1 MYYIINQTNQII
13 AIDDALLSLLQL
25 KDIETLTSKI
35 ILNEVLFSLPTEE
48 NITITYNDKSH
59 HFHAHIHTLSS
70 VLGGFRLV
78 HLQEIKIEDS
88 KESPVNVEDDY
99 DDLLF
104 KDNSAHNKSD
114 LLNISPQTD
123 TVKNDRDD
131 ELSTLI
137 LPNEAETS
145 IDEIVI
151 DQDNI
156 QKESDILSI
165 SPELDTP
172 QKEIDESEVADE
184 LFTLTLPDEAETSID
199 EIVIDQDNIQKESD
213 ILSISPELDT
223 PQKEI
228 DEPKSAD
235 ELFTL
240 TLPNEVEATI
250 DEIVFDAEE
259 DSLVKEKSDTLDNTP
274 IHINIEQISKTIGI
288 SQEDYKTFLNEY
300 IDSALSLEDPLKS
313 DNKEKRLAAIETLTQ
328 LADVLQLPKVNNVI
342 SKIETN
348 PADERPQI
356 IHNFYNLLSR
366 LTVHTEAQVQPQEI
380 VEEEINEKKKDLS
393 LDGFGSIDLHDVKPI
408 HFNFQISQAA
418 NDLSLPEE
426 LIEEFVHDF
435 IEQAHEETQKMLN
448 AYESGDLESIQKIG
462 HLLKGTSS
470 NLRIKELADTL
481 LAIQHC
487 EDSTQLEDLIKEYW
501 GHFLSFEQQIDV
513 ISTKRK

>member
-1 MYYIINQTNQII
+1 MYYIINKTNQII

-88 KESPVNVEDDY
+88 KETPLNLEDYPDDY

-114 LLNISPQTD
+114 LLDISPQTD

-172 QKEIDESEVADE
+172 QKEINEPEATDE
-184 LFTLTLPDEAETSID
+184 LFTLTLPDEAE
-199 EIVIDQDNIQKESD
+199 
-213 ILSISPELDT
+213 
-223 PQKEI
+223 
-228 DEPKSAD
+228 
-235 ELFTL
+235 
-240 TLPNEVEATI
+240 ATI
-250 DEIVFDAEE
+250 DEIVFDTEE
-259 DSLVKEKSDTLDNTP
+259 DSSVKEKSDTLDNTP

-313 DNKEKRLAAIETLTQ
+313 ENKEKRIAAIETLTQ
-328 LADVLQLPKVNNVI
+328 LADVLQLPKVNDVI
-342 SKIETN
+342 SNIETH
-348 PADERPQI
+348 PSDERPQI

-380 VEEEINEKKKDLS
+380 VEEEINEKKKELS

-470 NLRIKELADTL
+470 NLRIKELSDTL

>member
-25 KDIETLTSKI
+25 KDIEALTSKI

-48 NITITYNDKSH
+48 NITITCNDKAH

-78 HLQEIKIEDS
+78 HLQEIQIENS
-88 KESPVNVEDDY
+88 KESPVNLEEDYPNNY
-99 DDLLF
+99 DDLLL
-104 KDNSAHNKSD
+104 KDDSGHNKSD
-114 LLNISPQTD
+114 ILSISPELD
-123 TVKNDRDD
+123 TPQKEINKPEATD
-131 ELSTLI
+131 ELFTLT
-137 LPNEAETS
+137 LPDEAEAS

-151 DQDNI
+151 DQDNT

-172 QKEIDESEVADE
+172 QKEINE
-184 LFTLTLPDEAETSID
+184 PEAT
-199 EIVIDQDNIQKESD
+199 
-213 ILSISPELDT
+213 
-223 PQKEI
+223 
-228 DEPKSAD
+228 D

-250 DEIVFDAEE
+250 DEIVCDTEE
-259 DSLVKEKSDTLDNTP
+259 DSSVKEKSDTLDNTP
-274 IHINIEQISKTIGI
+274 IHIDIEQISKTIGI

-313 DNKEKRLAAIETLTQ
+313 ENKEKRIAAIETLTQ
-328 LADVLQLPKVNNVI
+328 LADVLQLPKVNDVI
-342 SKIETN
+342 SNIETH
-348 PADERPQI
+348 PSDERPQI

-366 LTVHTEAQVQPQEI
+366 LTVHTEPQVQPQEM
-380 VEEEINEKKKDLS
+380 VEEEINEKKKELS
-393 LDGFGSIDLHDVKPI
+393 SDGFGSIDLHDVKPI

-435 IEQAHEETQKMLN
+435 IEQAHEETQKMLS
-448 AYESGDLESIQKIG
+448 AYETGNLESIQKIG

-470 NLRIKELADTL
+470 NLRIKELSDTL